1 MSKIIDFQQVLK
13 NTMEHD
19 SQARLSSEFYTLTDV
34 SKKLLGIRIK
44 HRDLIL
50 HDLKEILDK
59 ITERLKE
66 IEPQLKFK

>member
-1 MSKIIDFQQVLK
+1 MSKVIDFQQVLK
-13 NTMEHD
+13 NTIEHD
-19 SQARLSSEFYTLTDV
+19 SQARLSSEFYTLTAV
-34 SKKLLGIRIK
+34 SKKLLGIRLK